1 MNRDSERRSR
11 HSDSKA
17 PSAPAWAPHRPWSD
31 DRADAVGPPSDDA
44 APEGATVLT
53 SDDGVLS
60 YTVKPV
66 GARLFIQRTQNCRTG
81 NLAVQ
86 CLLIADPDDF
96 GRWCAA
102 EPTRFTY
109 PLLFDRLRRC
119 ANDVFDLAS

>member
-11 HSDSKA
+11 HRDSKA
-17 PSAPAWAPHRPWSD
+17 PSVPAWAPYRPWSD
-31 DRADAVGPPSDDA
+31 DRADAVGTPSDGS

-86 CLLIADPDDF
+86 CLLIAGPDDF

-102 EPTRFTY
+102 EPTRFAY